1 MAPLRILI
9 IDDSPDDRAEV
20 RRMLL
25 TGSDRH
31 YTFTNAATGK
41 EGVEIALS
49 ENTPD
54 FIILDF
60 SLPDM
65 DALEALQLLRNGAD
79 LPPCPV
85 IVLTGST
92 EAGRELIHAGAQD
105 YLGKGWASPPVVTR
119 SLENALERYSL
130 EKNRNQAMHSLR
142 VSEEFNR
149 TIIESTPDCV
159 VVMNTE
165 GRLLTANQLASEF
178 LNISSMS
185 ELRETY
191 WWSLLPEEVQET
203 ARQAFATAYQGGVAN
218 FEHMDISGA
227 SDVRWWDVQVSGVSD
242 LDGKTDRIIAVS
254 RDVTERKL
262 AKDILEE
269 TSNRLTL
276 GLKASGVALIH
287 VDHRK
292 NLYHLT
298 PEAADLLGRGTSPLI
313 LSKKDFDGAVHEED
327 LAAWEKSGRD
337 PKDVIVSEFRISWP
351 NGETRWLRAHEQV
364 FFENHAEASRSTL
377 AIVDVTTR
385 KEAETELLE
394 SARRKDDFLSMLAH
408 ELRNPLAPLLTGA
421 ELIERNAA
429 NTKFVSEFGSMMR
442 RQVGHMSRL
451 IEDLIDLSRLNHAKI
466 KLQLTPV
473 NLSQII
479 QQAIETI
486 RPLIDQKKHDLTIS
500 NPEEDVIFIAD
511 HHRLIQVLSNLL
523 SNAARYT
530 EVGGKIAL
538 HASVSAE
545 NHLLIE
551 VSDNGRGISAED
563 QKSIFKMFD
572 QGTQKHS
579 EGLGIGLTLV
589 KSLVEMHGGTISLKS
604 EGLGK
609 GSRFLIDLPLADR
622 SENVSETPVSPAP
635 ENQQWRILIAE
646 DGRATADVLGMFF
659 KMEGL
664 SCQVAYDGAEAVEK
678 AATFHPHIACLDLG
692 MPILDGYETAKKLR
706 QMFPGIHLVALSG
719 WGREEDRVRTA
730 SAGFDEHLTKPVS
743 PADLRKLLAR
753 VLPSGS

>member
-1 MAPLRILI
+1 MAPLHILI

-31 YTFTNAATGK
+31 YTFTNAASGK
-41 EGVEIALS
+41 EGVGIALS

-65 DALEALQLLRNGAD
+65 DALEALQLLRDGED

-85 IVLTGST
+85 IVLTGSV
-92 EAGRELIHAGAQD
+92 EAGKELIHAGAQD

-142 VSEEFNR
+142 ASEEFNR
-149 TIIESTPDCV
+149 TIIESNPDCV
-159 VVMNTE
+159 VVMDIE
-165 GRLLTANQLASEF
+165 GRVLTANQPASE
-178 LNISSMS
+178 LLKISSTS
-185 ELRETY
+185 ELRETF

-203 ARQAFATAYQGGVAN
+203 ARQVFATAYQGGVAN
-218 FEHMDISGA
+218 FEHVDISTT

-242 LDGKTDRIIAVS
+242 ADGRTDRIIAVS
-254 RDVTERKL
+254 RDVTEGKL
-262 AKDILEE
+262 AKEILEE
-269 TSNRLTL
+269 TSNRLML

-287 VDHRK
+287 VDRRK
-292 NLYHLT
+292 NIYHLT
-298 PEAADLLGRGTSPLI
+298 PDAANLLGRGKLPLV
-313 LSKKDFDGAVHEED
+313 LSKEQFEGSVYKED
-327 LAAWEKSGRD
+327 LAGWKKTGGE
-337 PKDVIVSEFRISWP
+337 PNEVMVSEFRISWP
-351 NGETRWLRAHEQV
+351 DGEMRWIRAHEQV

-377 AIVDVTTR
+377 AIVDVTMQ
-385 KEAETELLE
+385 KEAEAELLD

-473 NLSQII
+473 NLSHII

-486 RPLIDQKKHDLTIS
+486 QPLIDQKKHDLTIVA
-500 NPEEDVIFIAD
+500 PEEDLIFTAD

-530 EVGGKIAL
+530 EVGGKIGL
-538 HASVSAE
+538 HAFVSAS

-551 VSDNGRGISAED
+551 VSDNGHGISAED

-572 QGTQKHS
+572 QGTQKQS

-604 EGLGK
+604 GGLGK
-609 GSRFLIDLPLADR
+609 GSRFLIDLPLADT
-622 SENVSETPVSPAP
+622 SGNVSEIQVSQAP
-635 ENQQWRILIAE
+635 ENQPWRILIAE

-664 SCQVAYDGAEAVEK
+664 ICQVVYDGAEAVEK
-678 AATFHPHIACLDLG
+678 AATFHPQIACLDLG
-692 MPILDGYETAKKLR
+692 MPILDGYEAAKKLR
-706 QMFPGIHLVALSG
+706 QMFPDIHLVALSG

-730 SAGFDEHLTKPVS
+730 RAGFDEHLIKPVS
-743 PADLRKLLAR
+743 PVDLRKLLAR